1 MTPED
6 KINKLFSHLNELQ
19 DITNELNINVQNLSI
34 VHGNLSAPES
44 DMHPDVVQNV
54 TDMHSI
60 IATKMAHTEN
70 MVSSL
75 LDSQRIEHLTNF
87 INLRHNIFDNLPI
100 VPEEED
106 NEPMV

>member
-1 MTPED
+1 M
-6 KINKLFSHLNELQ
+6 LFRSL
-19 DITNELNINVQNLSI
+19 
-34 VHGNLSAPES
+34 GAPES

-75 LDSQRIEHLTNF
+75 LDTQRIEHLTNF
-87 INLRHNIFDNLPI
+87 INLRHTIFDNLPTL
-100 VPEEED
+100 PEDED
-106 NEPMV
+106 NEPVV